1 MVSDVN
7 AKVGEGVSEALH
19 LPIVVV
25 DAAVMLNEA
34 LEGGIDVEGA
44 GFLVAKEVVLL
55 VQPGIVSHVAVL
67 SGDVL

>member
-7 AKVGEGVSEALH
+7 VKVGEGVSEALH

-25 DAAVMLNEA
+25 DAEVMLNEA

-44 GFLVAKEVVLL
+44 GFLVAREVVRL
-55 VQPGIVSHVAVL
+55 VQLGIVSHVAVL